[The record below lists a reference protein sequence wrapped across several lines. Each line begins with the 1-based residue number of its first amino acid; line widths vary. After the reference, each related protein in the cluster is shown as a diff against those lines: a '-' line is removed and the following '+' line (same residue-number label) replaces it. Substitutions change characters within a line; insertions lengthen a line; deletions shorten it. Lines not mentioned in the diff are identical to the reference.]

1 MNKPMMTLSLKAS
14 ESMGLALE
22 VHYSLQVARI
32 EPQALL
38 LGYRASGGQ
47 NRFDEGKFEGKM
59 RK

>member
-38 LGYRASGGQ
+38 LGYRASGWQ
-47 NRFDEGKFEGKM
+47 NRFDEGKFDEV
-59 RK
+59 